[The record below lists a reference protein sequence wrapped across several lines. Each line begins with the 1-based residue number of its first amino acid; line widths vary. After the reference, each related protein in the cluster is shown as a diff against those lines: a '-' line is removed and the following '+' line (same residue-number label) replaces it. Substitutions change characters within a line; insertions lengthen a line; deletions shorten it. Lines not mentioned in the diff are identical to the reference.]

1 MITPKQKILGCLI
14 GAAAGDAMGA
24 ATETRTRTQIIDYF
38 GGPVRTFLP
47 APGDV
52 FARGNIAGQVTDDF
66 SLAYETIVAILKSKT
81 INEQVVVDS
90 LIEWSKEEKNNMRL
104 AGPTTRAFIE
114 AKIKG
119 LELPASG
126 YANDN
131 AKATNGAAM
140 KMAPIA
146 CFSIGNIDKAID
158 IALTVG
164 KVTHNNQ
171 LALSAACA
179 VAAATAKAIQP
190 LSTLDEVCEAG
201 LLGATKGSTLA
212 LAQGAHEL
220 AGSRIDR
227 RIELAYQIAAKEL
240 TVTDFMDELN
250 DVVGAGLMAHEAV
263 PTAFGLLK
271 GLGDRPLECLYAAVN
286 IGNDTDTVATMVG
299 GLLGALY
306 GPEIFPEDW
315 QGFLQKANNYDF
327 DALVSGIL
335 ETT

>member
-24 ATETRTRTQIIDYF
+24 ATETRTRTQILSYF
-38 GGPVRTFLP
+38 GGPVQTFLP
-47 APGDV
+47 APNDV
-52 FARGNIAGQVTDDF
+52 FAKGNIAGQVTDDF
-66 SLAYETIVAILKSKT
+66 SLAYETIVAILKHNDISA
-81 INEQVVVDS
+81 QVVVDS
-90 LIEWSKEEKNNMRL
+90 LIEWSLEVKNNMRL

-114 AKIKG
+114 ATIKQI
-119 LELPASG
+119 ELPPSP

-146 CFSIGNIDKAID
+146 CFSIGDVNKAMD

-164 KVTHNNQ
+164 QVTHNNQ

-179 VAAATAKAIQP
+179 IAAATATAIQP
-190 LSTLDEVCEAG
+190 FRTLDDVLQAG
-201 LLGATKGSTLA
+201 LEGATKGHRLA
-212 LAQGAHEL
+212 LEKGAHEL

-227 RIELAYQIAAKEL
+227 RIELAYDIANRQQSATQL
-240 TVTDFMDELN
+240 MDDLN
-250 DVVGAGLMAHEAV
+250 DLIGAGLMAHEAV

-271 GLGDRPLECLYAAVN
+271 GLGHTPLDCLFAAVN

-299 GLLGALY
+299 GILGALY
-306 GPEIFPEDW
+306 GPDIFPTEW
-315 QGFLQKANNYDF
+315 KLLLEQANHYDF
-327 DALVSGIL
+327 DALVEGIL
-335 ETT
+335 GTP

>member
-1 MITPKQKILGCLI
+1 MMTPKQKILGCLI

-24 ATETRTRTQIIDYF
+24 ATETRTRTQIVDYF
-38 GGPVRTFLP
+38 GGPVTTFLP
-47 APGDV
+47 APDDV
-52 FARGNIAGQVTDDF
+52 FAKGNIAGQVTDDF
-66 SLAYETIVAILKSKT
+66 SLAYETIRAILQHRAIT
-81 INEQVVVDS
+81 DAVVVDS
-90 LIEWSKEEKNNMRL
+90 LREWAKEEHNNMRL

-119 LELPASG
+119 IELPASP

-146 CFSIGNIDKAID
+146 CFSIGDVDKAMD

-164 KVTHNNQ
+164 QVTHNNQ

-179 VAAATAKAIQP
+179 MAAATAKAIQP
-190 LSTLDEVCEAG
+190 LSTLDDICQAG
-201 LLGATKGSTLA
+201 LLGATKGHQLA
-212 LAQGAHEL
+212 LERGASEL

-227 RIELAYQIAAKEL
+227 RIELAFDIANRHLETTQL
-240 TVTDFMDELN
+240 MDDLN
-250 DVVGAGLMAHEAV
+250 DFVGAGLMAHEAV
-263 PTAFGLLK
+263 PTAFGLFK
-271 GLGDRPLECLYAAVN
+271 GLGHSPLECLYAAVN

-306 GPEIFPEDW
+306 GPDVFPNDW
-315 QGFLQKANNYDF
+315 KSVLEQANHYDF
-327 DALVSGIL
+327 DALVEGIL
-335 ETT
+335 ATP

>member
-24 ATETRTRTQIIDYF
+24 ATETRTRTQIVDYF
-38 GGPVRTFLP
+38 GGPVTSFLP
-47 APGDV
+47 APDDV
-52 FARGNIAGQVTDDF
+52 FAKGNIAGQVTDDF
-66 SLAYETIVAILKSKT
+66 SLAYETIRSIIQHKV
-81 INEQVVVDS
+81 INESVVIDS
-90 LIEWSKEEKNNMRL
+90 LREWAKEEHNNMRL

-119 LELPASG
+119 LEVPPSP

-146 CFSIGNIDKAID
+146 CFSIGKIDKALE

-179 VAAATAKAIQP
+179 IAAATAKAIQP
-190 LSTLDEVCEAG
+190 LSTLDDICDAG
-201 LLGATKGSTLA
+201 LEGATNGHRMA
-212 LAQGAHEL
+212 LDQGAKEL

-227 RIELAYQIAAKEL
+227 RIELAFDIANRHVETTQL
-240 TVTDFMDELN
+240 MDDLN
-250 DVVGAGLMAHEAV
+250 DYVGAGLMAHEAV
-263 PTAFGLLK
+263 PTAFGLFK
-271 GLGDRPLECLYAAVN
+271 GLGHSPLECLYAAVN

-299 GLLGALY
+299 ALLGALH
-306 GPEIFPEDW
+306 GPDVFPQEW
-315 QGFLQKANNYDF
+315 KSLLENANHYDF
-327 DALVSGIL
+327 DALVEGIL
-335 ETT
+335 ATT

>member
-24 ATETRTRTQIIDYF
+24 ATETRTRTQIVDVF
-38 GGPVRTFLP
+38 GGPVMTFLP
-47 APGDV
+47 APDDV
-52 FARGNIAGQVTDDF
+52 FAKGNIAGQVTDDF
-66 SLAYETIVAILKSKT
+66 SLAYETIRSIIQHQA
-81 INEQVVVDS
+81 INESVVIDG
-90 LIEWSKEEKNNMRL
+90 LREWAKEEHNNMRL

-119 LELPASG
+119 IDVPASP

-146 CFSIGNIDKAID
+146 CFSIGNIEKALD

-164 KVTHNNQ
+164 QVTHNNQ

-179 VAAATAKAIQP
+179 MAAATAKAIQP
-190 LSTLDEVCEAG
+190 LSTLDEICQAG
-201 LLGATKGSTLA
+201 LAGATRGHSLA
-212 LAQGAHEL
+212 LERGANEL

-227 RIELAYQIAAKEL
+227 RIELAFDIADRHQE
-240 TVTDFMDELN
+240 TTQFMDDLN
-250 DVVGAGLMAHEAV
+250 DYIGAGLMAHEAV
-263 PTAFGLLK
+263 PTAFGLFK
-271 GLGDRPLECLYAAVN
+271 GLGHSPLECFYAAVN

-306 GPEIFPEDW
+306 GPDVFPSKWKTLLEE
-315 QGFLQKANNYDF
+315 ANQYNF
-327 DALVSGIL
+327 DALVEGIL
-335 ETT
+335 ATP